1 MRPSGLGGLVR
12 PVRLGGTGWPAE
24 LLRIGRRLEQDGRL
38 DRVVSP
44 VQRVVRRIPP
54 GRFRDALHGVWLGH
68 PLHPVL
74 VQVPVGTWLSAALLD
89 ASGDGERQ
97 ARRLIGAGLLA
108 SVPAALAGSV
118 DWSEQHEQQMRVGVV
133 HAAAN
138 TAAMTLYAGSL
149 FARSRRRVALG
160 KALAYAGLAAAA
172 AGGALGG
179 DISFRLAGGA
189 NHAEEVPHL
198 IEPGWHDLVPLARL
212 DEDRASRL
220 MLGEVPVLVVKQG
233 SRVHVLADRCAHM
246 SGPLSEGELAG
257 GCVTCPWHGSVFRL
271 GDGSVARGPATAW
284 QPAFETRVRHGI
296 VQVCL
301 PDAG

>member
-1 MRPSGLGGLVR
+1 M
-12 PVRLGGTGWPAE
+12 
-24 LLRIGRRLEQDGRL
+24 
-38 DRVVSP
+38 
-44 VQRVVRRIPP
+44 
-54 GRFRDALHGVWLGH
+54 
-68 PLHPVL
+68 
-74 VQVPVGTWLSAALLD
+74 LD

-149 FARSRRRVALG
+149 LARSRRRVALG

-198 IEPGWHDLVPLARL
+198 VEPGWHDLVPLARL

-220 MLGEVPVLVVKQG
+220 MLGEVPLLVVKQG
-233 SRVHVLADRCAHM
+233 CRVHVLADKCAHM
-246 SGPLSEGELAG
+246 SGPLSGRRAG
-257 GCVTCPWHGSVFRL
+257 RRVRDLP
-271 GDGSVARGPATAW
+271 VARQRVPPRGRERGARAGHRR
-284 QPAFETRVRHGI
+284 AARVRDPRPRRASSG
-296 VQVCL
+296 L
-301 PDAG
+301 PAGCWLTRPG